1 MNFQLSEQMSALFDN
16 VPIGIGMA
24 TIEGQ
29 ILAANEAL
37 LEMTGYPEDEFVGR
51 DVIEIYAEPEL
62 RTNLLKRL
70 SDSKVI
76 KDFGV
81 KIKRKDDSQFFAS
94 LNVSQLHLDGQEVLL
109 AVEMLAGNLSGA

>member
-1 MNFQLSEQMSALFDN
+1 
-16 VPIGIGMA
+16 
-24 TIEGQ
+24 
-29 ILAANEAL
+29 
-37 LEMTGYPEDEFVGR
+37 
-51 DVIEIYAEPEL
+51 
-62 RTNLLKRL
+62 LKRL